1 MFFIVVYHFFIHGL
15 MHQHTTPELGF
26 FITANSSL
34 TEIVNFIIAQ
44 TLIVGVS
51 TGVNLFV
58 MISGYFLICKK
69 EFRTKSLIRLWI
81 KVAFYSVSIA
91 LLFLVVGKGSLIGTI
106 MSLFPLSTNQ
116 YWFMLPYFGLMLLAP
131 FIARLICELGQR
143 QYLTFLFFLF
153 AINFI
158 VPFGRIMGGGNL
170 SWFVFLFCFA
180 GYLKLYPIVIRNLKI
195 LLLLTILVAT
205 IFFVLFP
212 VIMSF
217 AHDFQIDNSEPFYL
231 QEPMYNGL
239 CFFVSALIFISVANS
254 KLKTTKYANLIS
266 IFSTSTL
273 GVYLIH
279 DNRLVR
285 NLIWEQ
291 LLDLST
297 YSSSLFIWVVLIL
310 VCTVI
315 FGLTIAVD
323 VVIERLFKFLKPEDL
338 LYENVYK
345 PIKNRINEFKI

>member
-1 MFFIVVYHFFIHGL
+1 M
-15 MHQHTTPELGF
+15 
-26 FITANSSL
+26 
-34 TEIVNFIIAQ
+34 
-44 TLIVGVS
+44 
-51 TGVNLFV
+51 
-58 MISGYFLICKK
+58 
-69 EFRTKSLIRLWI
+69 
-81 KVAFYSVSIA
+81 
-91 LLFLVVGKGSLIGTI
+91 
-106 MSLFPLSTNQ
+106 
-116 YWFMLPYFGLMLLAP
+116 
-131 FIARLICELGQR
+131 
-143 QYLTFLFFLF
+143 
-153 AINFI
+153 
-158 VPFGRIMGGGNL
+158 
-170 SWFVFLFCFA
+170 
-180 GYLKLYPIVIRNLKI
+180 
-195 LLLLTILVAT
+195 AT

-217 AHDFQIDNSEPFYL
+217 AHDFQIDNSESFYL

-239 CFFVSALIFISVANS
+239 CFFVSALIFILVANS

-323 VVIERLFKFLKPEDL
+323 VVIEQDRLRLA
-338 LYENVYK
+338 
-345 PIKNRINEFKI
+345 